1 MQWTQDMPVYGDII
15 RVKVHFY
22 HHYGIFADENTIIQF
37 GMPDN
42 AGVSPDMIQVM
53 TTDIDTFA
61 GGEFVEKGVVER
73 SDKSQRRSPKET
85 VELALSRVGE
95 TGYDILTNNCE
106 HFAMECYFGKKSSS
120 FDSIRQKIR
129 EKLKLK

>member
-61 GGEFVEKGVVER
+61 GGEFVEKGVVEP

-95 TGYDILTNNCE
+95 SGYDILTNNCE

>member
-1 MQWTQDMPVYGDII
+1 MRWTQEPPVYGDII

-22 HHYGIFADENTIIQF
+22 HHYGIFVDENTIIQF

-42 AGVSPDMIQVM
+42 AGTPPDEIQVL
-53 TTDIDTFA
+53 TTDINTFA
-61 GGEFVEKGVVER
+61 GGEFVEKGVAER
-73 SDKSQRRSPKET
+73 SEKALRRSPKEI

-106 HFAMECYFGKKSSS
+106 HFAMECTFGKKSSS

-129 EKLKLK
+129 EKLNLK

>member
-1 MQWTQDMPVYGDII
+1 MQWTQDMPVYGDVI

-61 GGEFVEKGVVER
+61 GGEFVEKGVVEP